1 MKIEIRTIDGA
12 DTVHVDGYVNAVG
25 RDSRP
30 LPSPRGRFVE
40 QVAPGTFKR
49 ACDTHTPA
57 VMHNHQRLLK
67 AEATFRED
75 NIGLHISADIH
86 DADIA
91 AIARRGELRGWSFG
105 FCVNPGGEVWD
116 DSAQPY
122 ARRTLNDISLSEV
135 SLIDSSMTP
144 CYVGT
149 SVEVRGETEAIIE
162 TRSVEDNVEL
172 TDTAANIKNMLEI
185 ERMKLEILKEKILL

>member
-1 MKIEIRTIDGA
+1 MKIELRSSETI
-12 DTVHVDGYVNAVG
+12 HVEGYVNAVG

-40 QVAPGTFKR
+40 QVAPGTFER
-49 ACDTHTPA
+49 ACSIHKPA
-57 VMHNHQRLLK
+57 LMHNHQRALS
-67 AEATFRED
+67 AEAEFRED

-105 FCVNPGGEVWD
+105 FSVNPGGEVWD
-116 DSAQPY
+116 DNAQPY
-122 ARRTLNDISLSEV
+122 ARRTLSDISLSEV

-149 SVEVRGETEAIIE
+149 SVEVRGDTVTE
-162 TRSVEDNVEL
+162 TRSIEDTVDIV
-172 TDTAANIKNMLEI
+172 DTTADIKNALDLERRKFEI
-185 ERMKLEILKEKILL
+185 FKERNIL